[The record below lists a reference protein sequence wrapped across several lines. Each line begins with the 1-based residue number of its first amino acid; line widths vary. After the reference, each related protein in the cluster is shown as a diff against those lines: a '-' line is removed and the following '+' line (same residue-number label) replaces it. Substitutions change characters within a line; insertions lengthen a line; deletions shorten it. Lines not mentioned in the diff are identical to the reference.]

1 MSTMIRL
8 DSVSKQFTLRHAKTL
23 KRMATRAINR
33 KPLKDSFYAVR
44 EVSFDVEAGQ
54 SIGLM
59 GHNGSGKST
68 LLKMV
73 SGVMS
78 PDAGSVGVA
87 GKVAGLIEVGA
98 GFHPDLSG
106 RENVYLNGAI
116 IGMSEAEIDD
126 KFDTIVE
133 FANIGRF
140 IDTEVRHYS
149 SGMYMRL
156 GFAVAVHVDCDVFI
170 ADEVL
175 AVGDQPFKKKCMK
188 KMEQV
193 RDSGVTLFYVSHAAA
208 SVRRMCTRVIVLDK
222 GVVGFDGDVDAGIKY
237 LHYDDSEEP
246 DQVDEEE
253 TTDEELGSEV

>member
-1 MSTMIRL
+1 MSTVIRL
-8 DSVSKQFTLRHAKTL
+8 DAVSKQFTLRHAKTL
-23 KRMATRAINR
+23 KRMATRAIKR
-33 KPLKDSFYAVR
+33 KPLKDSFFAVR
-44 EVSFDVEAGQ
+44 DVSFDVEAGQ

-98 GFHPDLSG
+98 GFHPDLTG

-116 IGMSEAEIDD
+116 IGMTEAEIND

-156 GFAVAVHVDCDVFI
+156 GFAVAVHADCDVFLV
-170 ADEVL
+170 DEGL
-175 AVGDQPFKKKCMK
+175 AVGDAPFKRKCMRK
-188 KMEQV
+188 IRQLQQ
-193 RDSGVTLFYVSHAAA
+193 DGVTIFLVTHNTKQVQKLCNRAL
-208 SVRRMCTRVIVLDK
+208 VLEQ
-222 GVVGFDGDVDAGIKY
+222 GRLVFDGEPAEAVDFLNSGADDVD
-237 LHYDDSEEP
+237 ETE
-246 DQVDEEE
+246 DEA
-253 TTDEELGSEV
+253 DF

>member
-1 MSTMIRL
+1 MSTVIKL

-23 KRMATRAINR
+23 KRMATRAI
-33 KPLKDSFYAVR
+33 KGKALKDSFFAVR
-44 EVSFDVEAGQ
+44 DVSFDVEAGQ

-116 IGMSEAEIDD
+116 IGMSEAEIDE

-133 FANIGRF
+133 FASIGRF

-156 GFAVAVHVDCDVFI
+156 GFSVAVHADCDVFLV
-170 ADEVL
+170 DEGL
-175 AVGDQPFKKKCMK
+175 AVGDAPFKRKCMRK
-188 KMEQV
+188 IRQLQQE
-193 RDSGVTLFYVSHAAA
+193 GVTIFLVTHNTKQVQNLCNRAL
-208 SVRRMCTRVIVLDK
+208 VLEQ
-222 GVVGFDGDVDAGIKY
+222 GQLVFDGAPPEAVKY
-237 LHYDDSEEP
+237 LNGGADDA
-246 DQVDEEE
+246 DETE
-253 TTDEELGSEV
+253 DDADF

>member
-1 MSTMIRL
+1 MSTVIKL
-8 DSVSKQFTLRHAKTL
+8 DGVSKQFTLRHAKTL
-23 KRMATRAINR
+23 KRMATRAIKG

-116 IGMSEAEIDD
+116 IGMTEAEIDS
-126 KFDTIVE
+126 KFDSIVD

-156 GFAVAVHVDCDVFI
+156 GFAVAVHADCDVFLV
-170 ADEVL
+170 DEGL
-175 AVGDQPFKKKCMK
+175 AVGDAPFKRKCMRK
-188 KMEQV
+188 IRQLQQ
-193 RDSGVTLFYVSHAAA
+193 DGVTIFLVTHNTKQVQNLCNRAL
-208 SVRRMCTRVIVLDK
+208 VLEQ
-222 GVVGFDGDVDAGIKY
+222 GELVFDGAPRQAVEFLNGGADDVDETE
-237 LHYDDSEEP
+237 DDA
-246 DQVDEEE
+246 DF
-253 TTDEELGSEV
+253 

>member
-156 GFAVAVHVDCDVFI
+156 GFAVAVHADCDVFLV
-170 ADEVL
+170 DEGL
-175 AVGDQPFKKKCMK
+175 AVGDAPFKRKCMRK
-188 KMEQV
+188 IRQLQQ
-193 RDSGVTLFYVSHAAA
+193 DGVTIFLVTHNTKQVQKLCNRAL
-208 SVRRMCTRVIVLDK
+208 VLEQ
-222 GVVGFDGDVDAGIKY
+222 GRLVFDGEPAEAVDFLNGGAEE
-237 LHYDDSEEP
+237 DDEP
-246 DQVDEEE
+246 DDEA
-253 TTDEELGSEV
+253 DF

>member
-1 MSTMIRL
+1 MSTVIKL

-23 KRMATRAINR
+23 KRMATRAI
-33 KPLKDSFYAVR
+33 KGKALKDSFFAVR
-44 EVSFDVEAGQ
+44 DVSFNVEAGQ

-116 IGMSEAEIDD
+116 IGMSEAEIDE

-133 FANIGRF
+133 FASIGRF

-156 GFAVAVHVDCDVFI
+156 GFAVAVHADCDVFLV
-170 ADEVL
+170 DEGL
-175 AVGDQPFKKKCMK
+175 AVGDAPFKRKCMRK
-188 KMEQV
+188 IRQLQQ
-193 RDSGVTLFYVSHAAA
+193 DGVTIFLVTHNTKQVQNLCNRAL
-208 SVRRMCTRVIVLDK
+208 VLEQ
-222 GVVGFDGDVDAGIKY
+222 GQLVFDGAPPEAVKY
-237 LHYDDSEEP
+237 LNGGADD
-246 DQVDEEE
+246 
-253 TTDEELGSEV
+253 TDETEDDADF

>member
-1 MSTMIRL
+1 MSTVIKL

-23 KRMATRAINR
+23 KRMATRAI
-33 KPLKDSFYAVR
+33 KGKALKDSFFAVR
-44 EVSFDVEAGQ
+44 DVSFDVEAGQ

-116 IGMSEAEIDD
+116 IGMTEAEIND

-156 GFAVAVHVDCDVFI
+156 GFAVAVHADCDVFLV
-170 ADEVL
+170 DEGL
-175 AVGDQPFKKKCMK
+175 AVGDAPFKRKCMRK
-188 KMEQV
+188 IRQLQQ
-193 RDSGVTLFYVSHAAA
+193 DGVTIFLVTHNTKQVQNLCNRAL
-208 SVRRMCTRVIVLDK
+208 VLEQ
-222 GVVGFDGDVDAGIKY
+222 GQLVFDGVPREAVKFLNSGADDVD
-237 LHYDDSEEP
+237 ETE
-246 DQVDEEE
+246 DEA
-253 TTDEELGSEV
+253 DF

>member
-1 MSTMIRL
+1 MSTVIKL

-23 KRMATRAINR
+23 KRMATRAI
-33 KPLKDSFYAVR
+33 KGKALKDSFFAVR
-44 EVSFDVEAGQ
+44 DVSFDVEAGQ

-116 IGMSEAEIDD
+116 IGMSEEEIDE
-126 KFDTIVE
+126 KFDAIVE
-133 FANIGRF
+133 FASIGRF

-156 GFAVAVHVDCDVFI
+156 GFAVAVHADCDVFLV
-170 ADEVL
+170 DEGL
-175 AVGDQPFKKKCMK
+175 AVGDAPFKRKCMRK
-188 KMEQV
+188 IRQLQQ
-193 RDSGVTLFYVSHAAA
+193 DGVTIFLVTHNTKQVQKLCNRAL
-208 SVRRMCTRVIVLDK
+208 VLEQ
-222 GVVGFDGDVDAGIKY
+222 GQLVFDGEPPDAVKY
-237 LHYDDSEEP
+237 LNGGADDA
-246 DQVDEEE
+246 DE
-253 TTDEELGSEV
+253 TDDDADF

>member
-1 MSTMIRL
+1 MSTVIKM
-8 DSVSKQFTLRHAKTL
+8 DAVSKQFTLRHAKTL
-23 KRMATRAINR
+23 KRMATRAIKG
-33 KPLKDSFYAVR
+33 KPLKDSFFAVR

-116 IGMSEAEIDD
+116 IGMTEAEIND

-156 GFAVAVHVDCDVFI
+156 GFAVAVHADCDVFLV
-170 ADEVL
+170 DEGL
-175 AVGDQPFKKKCMK
+175 AVGDAPFKRKCMRK
-188 KMEQV
+188 IRQLQQ
-193 RDSGVTLFYVSHAAA
+193 DGVTIFLVTHNTKQVQNLCNRAL
-208 SVRRMCTRVIVLDK
+208 VLEQ
-222 GVVGFDGDVDAGIKY
+222 GQLVFDGAPREAVKFLNSGADDVD
-237 LHYDDSEEP
+237 ETE
-246 DQVDEEE
+246 DEA
-253 TTDEELGSEV
+253 DF

>member
-1 MSTMIRL
+1 MSTVIKL

-23 KRMATRAINR
+23 KRMATRAI
-33 KPLKDSFYAVR
+33 KGKALKDSFFAVR
-44 EVSFDVEAGQ
+44 GVSFDVEAGQ

-116 IGMSEAEIDD
+116 IGMSEAEIDE

-133 FANIGRF
+133 FASIGRF

-156 GFAVAVHVDCDVFI
+156 GFAVAVHADCDVFLV
-170 ADEVL
+170 DEGL
-175 AVGDQPFKKKCMK
+175 AVGDAPFKRKCMRK
-188 KMEQV
+188 IRQLQQE
-193 RDSGVTLFYVSHAAA
+193 GVTIFLVTHNTKQVQKLCNRAL
-208 SVRRMCTRVIVLDK
+208 VLEQ
-222 GVVGFDGDVDAGIKY
+222 GELVFDGAPPEAVKY
-237 LHYDDSEEP
+237 LNGGADDA
-246 DQVDEEE
+246 DETE
-253 TTDEELGSEV
+253 DEGDF